1 MKKLLLLGGSYTL
14 LPIIR
19 RARSYG
25 WYVITMDYL
34 PDNIAH
40 RHSDEYV
47 NLSVIDKDAVLDY
60 AQSNAIDA
68 ISSFGCDAG
77 AVTAAFVA
85 EIMNLPYV
93 CSYKAACVLQDKSTF
108 REFLKE
114 NLFNVPKAIGCK
126 TLEEA
131 QKRITDFC
139 WPVIVKPV
147 DSAGSKGVTRCDT
160 MEELPNAVSC
170 ALENGHNGSF
180 IVEEFLEK
188 EGPSSGSE
196 TFAVNGVAVYNGV
209 YDQFFD
215 PKAPNPYVP
224 AAECWP
230 SSHSQQIQ
238 DEVYSEVNRL
248 FGLLHIKTGIF
259 NVEWRVSK
267 GKAYLMEVTP
277 RGGGNR
283 LAEMLS
289 LATDS
294 DVIDLEVRQMLGMS
308 LPKIHQ
314 PYYKGYFANL
324 VLHANSTGYYDYVE
338 YKTFFKERYVL
349 EEDLWVKK
357 NEMVEAWSGGNRSI
371 GVLFLKFKTREEMME
386 ILRHI
391 DNYVDVVVRTNI
403 HYNEK

>member
-14 LPIIR
+14 LPIIYR
-19 RARSYG
+19 VHSYG

-34 PDNIAH
+34 PDNLAH

-47 NLSVIDKDAVLDY
+47 NMSVIDKDAVLTY
-60 AQSNAIDA
+60 AQSTGIDA

-85 EIMNLPYV
+85 EKMNLPYV
-93 CSYKAACVLQDKSTF
+93 CSYEVACVLQDKSTF
-108 REFLKE
+108 REFLKK
-114 NLFNVPKAIGCK
+114 NHFNVPKAIGCK
-126 TLEEA
+126 SLFEA
-131 QKRITDFC
+131 QNGISDFC
-139 WPVIVKPV
+139 WPIIVKPV
-147 DSAGSKGVTRCDT
+147 DSAGSKGVTRCNT
-160 MEELPNAVSC
+160 MEELPDAVSS

-196 TFAVNGVAVYNGV
+196 TFAVNGVAAYNGV

-248 FGLLHIKTGIF
+248 FGLLNIKTGIF
-259 NVEWRVSK
+259 NIEWRVSK

-277 RGGGNR
+277 RAGGNR

-289 LATDS
+289 IATDA
-294 DVIDLEVRQMLGMS
+294 DVIDLEVRQMLGMP
-308 LPKIHQ
+308 LPEVHQ
-314 PYYKGYFANL
+314 PSYKGYFANL
-324 VLHANSTGYYDYVE
+324 VLHANCTGHFDHLE
-338 YKTFFKERYVL
+338 YETSFKETHVL

-371 GVLFLKFKTREEMME
+371 GVLFLKFQTREEMMD
-386 ILRHI
+386 ILNHI
-391 DNYVDVVVRTNI
+391 DNYVNVIVSGNSL
-403 HYNEK
+403 